1 MNACVL
7 FSGGK
12 DSTYSTYLA
21 IKNDSVKCLLTLI
34 PEREDSYMF
43 HFPNINWTHI
53 QAEASGLP
61 HIIHYTKG
69 EKETEL
75 RDLKDALEHA
85 KKKYEVDCVYTGA
98 IKSLYQKKRAE
109 DVCASLGLK
118 CISPLWN
125 VDQENYVRNIVREGF
140 RAVITSVSSL
150 GLDYRWLG
158 RELDQE
164 SVEQLVEAARKYN
177 FNPALEGG
185 EGETFVI
192 DCPFFHSSIK
202 ITRYEKVWDGYT
214 GRMIIKDAILAKKL

>member
-125 VDQENYVRNIVREGF
+125 VDQE
-140 RAVITSVSSL
+140 
-150 GLDYRWLG
+150 
-158 RELDQE
+158 